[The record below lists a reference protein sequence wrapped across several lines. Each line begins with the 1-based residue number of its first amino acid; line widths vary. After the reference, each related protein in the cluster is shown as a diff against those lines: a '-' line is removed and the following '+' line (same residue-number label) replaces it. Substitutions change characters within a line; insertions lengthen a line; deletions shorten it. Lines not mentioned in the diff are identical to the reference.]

1 MLVTMEDVLKLLTID
16 DVTKLLRISKA
27 TLHKLIGQG
36 KLIPTK
42 IGGRTLFTRKE
53 VERFIEQ
60 HTGTDAEGKKRGR
73 KPTKREDE
81 PG

>member
-1 MLVTMEDVLKLLTID
+1 MEDDLRLLTIV

-27 TLHKLIGQG
+27 TLHKLIGKG

-60 HTGTDAEGKKRGR
+60 QTGAEMEGKKRGR
-73 KPTKREDE
+73 KPAKPKGEQ
-81 PG
+81 G